1 MAKMFKKLKE
11 RVNNLHISFNKEIVR
26 FVIITI
32 VLVVGFVVG
41 AIISKIYPL
50 LIIMMMVLIVFA
62 YLYFSRY
69 KTLEKKNKRDDL
81 LEFVN
86 LFTFFRIYLKNGYG
100 VYSALK
106 EIATFANPSLKENLI
121 ILINEIDNDK
131 SITPFINFAHK
142 FDELLIEEMMVS
154 IYQMIDDGSSSN
166 YLVQFELIFDKFSE
180 TLHKEQ
186 IELKDHRLANL
197 TATSLI
203 GSAYLIVLITVGV
216 ITLIGEMLNG
226 L

>member
-1 MAKMFKKLKE
+1 MFKKLRE

-26 FVIITI
+26 FVIITVILIIGFI
-32 VLVVGFVVG
+32 VATVL
-41 AIISKIYPL
+41 SKTYPL
-50 LIIMMMVLIVFA
+50 LIIMMIVLILFS

-69 KTLEKKNKRDDL
+69 KTMEKKNKRDDL

-106 EIATFANPSLKENLI
+106 EIANFANSSLRENLI
-121 ILINEIDNDK
+121 TLINEIDNDK

-197 TATSLI
+197 TASSLI
-203 GSAYLIVLITVGV
+203 GSAYLIILITIGV
-216 ITLIGEMLNG
+216 ITLIGDMLNG

>member
-1 MAKMFKKLKE
+1 MFKKLKE

-32 VLVVGFVVG
+32 VLVVGFVV
-41 AIISKIYPL
+41 ATIISKIYPL

-106 EIATFANPSLKENLI
+106 EISTFANPSLKENLI

>member
-1 MAKMFKKLKE
+1 MFKKLKE

-32 VLVVGFVVG
+32 VLVVGFVVA

-69 KTLEKKNKRDDL
+69 KTLEKKNKREDL

>member
-1 MAKMFKKLKE
+1 MFKKLKE

-32 VLVVGFVVG
+32 VLVVGFVV
-41 AIISKIYPL
+41 ATIISKIYPL
-50 LIIMMMVLIVFA
+50 LIVMMMVLIVFA

-121 ILINEIDNDK
+121 TLINEIDNDK

-186 IELKDHRLANL
+186 IELKDHHLANL

-203 GSAYLIVLITVGV
+203 GSAYLIILITVGV

>member
-1 MAKMFKKLKE
+1 MFKKLKE

>member
-1 MAKMFKKLKE
+1 MFKKLKE

-32 VLVVGFVVG
+32 VLVVGFVV
-41 AIISKIYPL
+41 ATIISKIYPL

-81 LEFVN
+81 LEFAN

-154 IYQMIDDGSSSN
+154 IYQMIDDDSSSN

>member
-1 MAKMFKKLKE
+1 MFKKLKE
-11 RVNNLHISFNKEIVR
+11 RVSNLHISFNKELVR
-26 FVIITI
+26 YVIILV
-32 VLVVGFVVG
+32 VLIVGFVVS
-41 AIISKIYPL
+41 AIVSKIYPL
-50 LIIMMMVLIVFA
+50 FIVMLIVVTLYT

-69 KTLEKKNKRDDL
+69 KTMEKKNKRDDL

-106 EIATFANPSLKENLI
+106 EIATFANSSLKENI
-121 ILINEIDNDK
+121 ITLINEIDNDK

-154 IYQMIDDGSSSN
+154 VYQMIDDGSNSN

-186 IELKDHRLANL
+186 IELKDHGLANL
-197 TATSLI
+197 TASSLI
-203 GSAYLIVLITVGV
+203 GSAYLIIMITVGV
-216 ITLIGEMLNG
+216 ISLIGEMLNG